1 MKIIKFLTISL
12 LVFFIS
18 CSEDKET
25 DEEQTIT
32 EESTEIETKIAGEY
46 EYSKFIINNSIKPI
60 IKSSSNQSID
70 LIEFSSFSCS
80 HCADFHNNT
89 LKELKSS
96 DIFSSVNYYVID
108 FPLNQAAFYAS
119 IVASCDLSIRPSY
132 IDSVYQNYDVWTK
145 ASSGEEIIELLNSYG
160 LQHGLEQDQLESCL
174 ENKDIQDKLLSIQ
187 VESQESFGIESTPT
201 FLIGGDKV
209 QGNRPA
215 SEFIKIINK
224 KLNN

>member
-25 DEEQTIT
+25 DEEQTFT
-32 EESTEIETKIAGEY
+32 EESTKTDTKIAGEY
-46 EYSKFIINNSIKPI
+46 EYSKFILNNSITPI

-108 FPLNQAAFYAS
+108 FPLNQVAFYAS
-119 IVASCDLSIRPSY
+119 MVASCDLSIRPSY

-160 LQHGLEQDQLESCL
+160 IQHGLEQDQLLSCL
-174 ENKDIQDKLLSIQ
+174 ENKDIQDKLLSVQ

-215 SEFIKIINK
+215 SEFIKIIKK